1 MADEKLTN
9 VGHLKQ
15 VMQAVDDDFID
26 NEEFEA
32 ALTEAQESGEFD
44 GVGIASIEQTTTS
57 NADGGTNV
65 ITITMTNGVKKI
77 FSVKNGSKGSTGG
90 TGATGAAG
98 VGVKSVE
105 QTTTSNADGGTNVIT
120 VTLTDGTKATFNVKN
135 GSKGSTGNTGPTG
148 ATGVGVQSIE
158 QTTTATADGGNN
170 VVTIT
175 LTDGTKKTF
184 NVKNGSKGSTGAAG
198 VSITKV
204 EQTTTSSADGGTNVI
219 TVTLS
224 NGETAT
230 FNVKNG
236 SKGSTG
242 TRGSQIYSGTA
253 ITGTSTTATVFSSS
267 GISSAL
273 VNDIYINTSTWNYYQ
288 CTVAGG
294 ASAAKWVY
302 KGCMKGATGSTGA
315 TGGTGPTGPQG
326 VSVTKVEQ
334 TTTSTADGGTNVIT
348 VTLSDGQKFT
358 FNVKN
363 GSKGSNGSNGSNGAA
378 ATIEVGTVTTGA
390 AGSNAAVTN
399 AGTSAAAKLNFTIP
413 RGATGATGTRGS
425 QIYWGTAITGTST
438 TAAVFSGSG
447 ISSALVND
455 LYLNTSNWNVYQCT
469 TAGAASAAKWKYVG
483 NIKGATGPAGSNATV
498 TVDSALSSSST
509 NPVQNKV
516 INTALSGKAASSHNQ
531 AASTITAG
539 TFAGQVVAKAGS
551 QAAGTSLLRNTK
563 LVASETTPT
572 NEGEI
577 FWTYG

>member
-65 ITITMTNGVKKI
+65 ITITLTNGVKKT
-77 FSVKNGSKGSTGG
+77 FS
-90 TGATGAAG
+90 
-98 VGVKSVE
+98 
-105 QTTTSNADGGTNVIT
+105 
-120 VTLTDGTKATFNVKN
+120 VKN

-158 QTTTATADGGNN
+158 QTTTSDADGGTN

-273 VNDIYINTSTWNYYQ
+273 VNDIYINTSTWN
-288 CTVAGG
+288 
-294 ASAAKWVY
+294 
-302 KGCMKGATGSTGA
+302 
-315 TGGTGPTGPQG
+315 
-326 VSVTKVEQ
+326 
-334 TTTSTADGGTNVIT
+334 
-348 VTLSDGQKFT
+348 
-358 FNVKN
+358 
-363 GSKGSNGSNGSNGAA
+363 
-378 ATIEVGTVTTGA
+378 
-390 AGSNAAVTN
+390 
-399 AGTSAAAKLNFTIP
+399 
-413 RGATGATGTRGS
+413 
-425 QIYWGTAITGTST
+425 
-438 TAAVFSGSG
+438 
-447 ISSALVND
+447 
-455 LYLNTSNWNVYQCT
+455 VYQCT

-483 NIKGATGPAGSNATV
+483 NIKGATGAAGSNATV

-516 INTALSGKAASSHNQ
+516 VNSALAGKAASSHNQ

>member
-44 GVGIASIEQTTTS
+44 GVGISSIEQTTTS

-65 ITITMTNGVKKI
+65 ITITLTNGVKKT

-105 QTTTSNADGGTNVIT
+105 QTTTSSADGGTNVIT

-158 QTTTATADGGNN
+158 QTTTSDADGGTN

-198 VSITKV
+198 VGITKV
-204 EQTTTSSADGGTNVI
+204 EQTTTSSADGGNNVI

-242 TRGSQIYSGTA
+242 TRGSLIYFGTA
-253 ITGTSTTATVFSSS
+253 ITGTSTTATAFSGS

-273 VNDIYINTSTWNYYQ
+273 VNDLYLNTSNYNIYQ
-288 CTVAGG
+288 CTTGG
-294 ASAAKWVY
+294 AASAAKWKYV
-302 KGCMKGATGSTGA
+302 GNIKGATGN
-315 TGGTGPTGPQG
+315 TGGTGPQG

-390 AGSNAAVTN
+390 AGSNAGVTN
-399 AGTSAAAKLNFTIP
+399 AGTANAAKFNFTIP

-425 QIYWGTAITGTST
+425 MIYWGTAITGTST

-483 NIKGATGPAGSNATV
+483 NIKGATGAAGSNATV
-498 TVDSALSSSST
+498 TVDSALSTSST
-509 NPVQNKV
+509 NPVRNSV
-516 INTALSGKAASSHNQ
+516 VTAALNGKAASSHNQ